1 MGAHLDEPDRVTVP
15 DRGKSTRSLVE
26 QRLRALLS
34 SDELGSDGRLPTERE
49 LAGMYGVSRT
59 TVRQVLDGLE
69 HAGLIRR
76 RRGRTGGTF
85 ATRGRV
91 DIDFGYLAG
100 IPSYLRA
107 HGFRAGAHVVSARMI
122 PADSV
127 TAEALRIPAGAL
139 VHDVIRVRLADEVRI
154 SLEHARFPVALFPDL
169 LSERLDDSIYELMA
183 QRYGLSAVK
192 AVERLVAVL
201 ADADQAALLGIEVGD
216 PLMAIERVAYDGA
229 DQPLEYS
236 TDLFRGDRTRV
247 IAWAYGADEATG
259 AGQAVLPTPG
269 RPVTR
274 PAELGRDAWHRVV
287 GLIYRA
293 SLAFRILPGPG
304 AGQVAVRAE

>member
-1 MGAHLDEPDRVTVP
+1 MGAHLDEPDRVTVL

-107 HGFRAGAHVVSARMI
+107 QGFRAGAHVVSARMI

-192 AVERLVAVL
+192 AVERMVAVL

-247 IAWAYGADEATG
+247 IAWAYGADEGTG
-259 AGQAVLPTPG
+259 AGQAVLPTLATPPVSPG
-269 RPVTR
+269 VPAAAAAPAQASTR
-274 PAELGRDAWHRVV
+274 ARSG
-287 GLIYRA
+287 
-293 SLAFRILPGPG
+293 S
-304 AGQVAVRAE
+304 

>member
-1 MGAHLDEPDRVTVP
+1 MGAHLDEPDRVTLL

-34 SDELGSDGRLPTERE
+34 SGELGSDGRLPTERE

-107 HGFRAGAHVVSARMI
+107 QGFRAGAHVVSARMI
-122 PADSV
+122 PADRV

-201 ADADQAALLGIEVGD
+201 ADAGQAALLGTEVGD

-247 IAWAYGADEATG
+247 IAWAYGADEGTG
-259 AGQAVLPTPG
+259 AGQAVLPTLAAPPVSPG
-269 RPVTR
+269 VR
-274 PAELGRDAWHRVV
+274 
-287 GLIYRA
+287 
-293 SLAFRILPGPG
+293 SPGP
-304 AGQVAVRAE
+304 RN

>member
-1 MGAHLDEPDRVTVP
+1 MGAHRDEPDRVTVL
-15 DRGKSTRSLVE
+15 DRGKATRSLVE
-26 QRLRALLS
+26 ERLRALIS
-34 SDELGSDGRLPTERE
+34 SDELDSDGRLPTERE

-107 HGFRAGAHVVSARMI
+107 QRSRAGAHVVSARMV
-122 PADSV
+122 PADAA

-169 LSERLDDSIYELMA
+169 LGERLDDSIYELMA
-183 QRYGLSAVK
+183 QRYGLRAVK

-201 ADADQAALLGIEVGD
+201 ADADQATLLGTEVGE
-216 PLMAIERVAYDGA
+216 PLMAIERIAYDGA

-247 IAWAYGADEATG
+247 IAWAYGADAGTG
-259 AGQAVLPTPG
+259 ASQ
-269 RPVTR
+269 
-274 PAELGRDAWHRVV
+274 
-287 GLIYRA
+287 A
-293 SLAFRILPGPG
+293 SLLSLAAPANPPVSPAAAGAAPAQASTRARSGP
-304 AGQVAVRAE
+304 

>member
-1 MGAHLDEPDRVTVP
+1 MGAHLDEPHRVSPP

-26 QRLRALLS
+26 KRLRALLS

-85 ATRGRV
+85 ATLGRV
-91 DIDFGYLAG
+91 DVGFGGLAG

-107 HGFRAGAHVVSARMI
+107 QGFRAGAHVVSARMV
-122 PADSV
+122 PADAA
-127 TAEALRIPAGAL
+127 TADALRIPAGAL
-139 VHDVIRVRLADEVRI
+139 VHDVIRVRLADEARV

-169 LSERLDDSIYELMA
+169 LGERLDDSIYELMA
-183 QRYGLSAVK
+183 QRYGLRAVK

-201 ADADQAALLGIEVGD
+201 ADADQAALLGVEAGG
-216 PLMAIERVAYDGA
+216 PLMAIERTAYDAA

-236 TDLFRGDRTRV
+236 TDLVRGDRTRV
-247 IAWAYGADEATG
+247 IAWAYGADAGTG
-259 AGQAVLPTPG
+259 GGQASLLS
-269 RPVTR
+269 
-274 PAELGRDAWHRVV
+274 PAAP
-287 GLIYRA
+287 A
-293 SLAFRILPGPG
+293 AP
-304 AGQVAVRAE
+304 AV

>member
-1 MGAHLDEPDRVTVP
+1 MGAHLDEPDRVTVL
-15 DRGKSTRSLVE
+15 DHSKSTRSLVE
-26 QRLRALLS
+26 QRLRALIS

-107 HGFRAGAHVVSARMI
+107 QGFRAGAHVVSARMV
-122 PADSV
+122 PADAA

-139 VHDVIRVRLADEVRI
+139 VHDVIRVRLADEVRT

-183 QRYGLSAVK
+183 QRYGLRAVK

-201 ADADQAALLGIEVGD
+201 ADAGQAALLGIEVGD
-216 PLMAIERVAYDGA
+216 PLMAIERIAYDSK
-229 DQPLEYS
+229 DHPLEYS

-247 IAWAYGADEATG
+247 IAWAHGADAGTG
-259 AGQAVLPTPG
+259 AS
-269 RPVTR
+269 
-274 PAELGRDAWHRVV
+274 H
-287 GLIYRA
+287 A
-293 SLAFRILPGPG
+293 SLLTPATPPASPDSPAPPASPDSPAAP
-304 AGQVAVRAE
+304 AGTATAQASTRARSGS

>member
-1 MGAHLDEPDRVTVP
+1 MGAHLDEPDRVTVL
-15 DRGKSTRSLVE
+15 DQGKSTRRLVE
-26 QRLRALLS
+26 RRLRALLS

-107 HGFRAGAHVVSARMI
+107 QGFRAGAHVVSARMI

-201 ADADQAALLGIEVGD
+201 ADADQAALLGIKVGD

-247 IAWAYGADEATG
+247 IAWAFGADEGTG
-259 AGQAVLPTPG
+259 AGHAVLPTPATP
-269 RPVTR
+269 PVSPGVPAAARAQASTR
-274 PAELGRDAWHRVV
+274 ARSG
-287 GLIYRA
+287 
-293 SLAFRILPGPG
+293 S
-304 AGQVAVRAE
+304 

>member
-1 MGAHLDEPDRVTVP
+1 MGAHLDEPDRLTVL

-26 QRLRALLS
+26 QRLRALLA

-107 HGFRAGAHVVSARMI
+107 QGFRAGAHVVSARMI
-122 PADSV
+122 PADRV

-139 VHDVIRVRLADEVRI
+139 VHDVIRVRL
-154 SLEHARFPVALFPDL
+154 ALFPDL

-216 PLMAIERVAYDGA
+216 PLMAIERVAYDAA
-229 DQPLEYS
+229 DQPLE
-236 TDLFRGDRTRV
+236 
-247 IAWAYGADEATG
+247 
-259 AGQAVLPTPG
+259 
-269 RPVTR
+269 
-274 PAELGRDAWHRVV
+274 
-287 GLIYRA
+287 
-293 SLAFRILPGPG
+293 
-304 AGQVAVRAE
+304 

>member
-1 MGAHLDEPDRVTVP
+1 MGAHLDEPDRLTVL

-34 SDELGSDGRLPTERE
+34 SGELGSDGRLPTERE

-91 DIDFGYLAG
+91 DIDSGYLAG

-107 HGFRAGAHVVSARMI
+107 QGFRAGVHVVSARMI
-122 PADSV
+122 PADRV

-139 VHDVIRVRLADEVRI
+139 VHDVIRVRLADEVRT

-201 ADADQAALLGIEVGD
+201 ADAGQAALLGIEVGD
-216 PLMAIERVAYDGA
+216 PLMAIERIAYDGA

-247 IAWAYGADEATG
+247 IAWAYGADEGTG
-259 AGQAVLPTPG
+259 AGQAVLPTLPTLATPPVSPG
-269 RPVTR
+269 V
-274 PAELGRDAWHRVV
+274 W
-287 GLIYRA
+287 
-293 SLAFRILPGPG
+293 SPGP
-304 AGQVAVRAE
+304 RN

>member
-1 MGAHLDEPDRVTVP
+1 MGAHLDEPDRLTVP

-34 SDELGSDGRLPTERE
+34 SGELGSDGRLPTERE

-107 HGFRAGAHVVSARMI
+107 QGFRAGAHVVSARMI

-127 TAEALRIPAGAL
+127 TAEALRIPAAAL

-247 IAWAYGADEATG
+247 IAWAYGADEGTG
-259 AGQAVLPTPG
+259 AGQAVLPTLATPPVSPG
-269 RPVTR
+269 VPAAAAAPAQASTR
-274 PAELGRDAWHRVV
+274 ARSG
-287 GLIYRA
+287 
-293 SLAFRILPGPG
+293 S
-304 AGQVAVRAE
+304 

>member
-1 MGAHLDEPDRVTVP
+1 MGAHLDEPDPLTVL

-69 HAGLIRR
+69 HAGLILLVLGPDRR
-76 RRGRTGGTF
+76 HVRHPGPGGHRLRLPGRHPVLPARPGLP
-85 ATRGRV
+85 GRAL
-91 DIDFGYLAG
+91 D
-100 IPSYLRA
+100 
-107 HGFRAGAHVVSARMI
+107 VVSARMI

-127 TAEALRIPAGAL
+127 TAEALRIPAAAL

-192 AVERLVAVL
+192 AV
-201 ADADQAALLGIEVGD
+201 DAWW
-216 PLMAIERVAYDGA
+216 RC
-229 DQPLEYS
+229 S
-236 TDLFRGDRTRV
+236 
-247 IAWAYGADEATG
+247 
-259 AGQAVLPTPG
+259 PTP
-269 RPVTR
+269 TR
-274 PAELGRDAWHRVV
+274 PRCS
-287 GLIYRA
+287 A
-293 SLAFRILPGPG
+293 SR
-304 AGQVAVRAE
+304 

>member
-1 MGAHLDEPDRVTVP
+1 MGAHLDEPDRVTVL

-107 HGFRAGAHVVSARMI
+107 QGFRAGAHVVSARMI

-127 TAEALRIPAGAL
+127 TAEALRIPAAAL

-247 IAWAYGADEATG
+247 IAWAYGADEGAG
-259 AGQAVLPTPG
+259 AGQAVLPTLATPPVSPG
-269 RPVTR
+269 VPAAAAAPVQASTR
-274 PAELGRDAWHRVV
+274 ARSG
-287 GLIYRA
+287 
-293 SLAFRILPGPG
+293 S
-304 AGQVAVRAE
+304 